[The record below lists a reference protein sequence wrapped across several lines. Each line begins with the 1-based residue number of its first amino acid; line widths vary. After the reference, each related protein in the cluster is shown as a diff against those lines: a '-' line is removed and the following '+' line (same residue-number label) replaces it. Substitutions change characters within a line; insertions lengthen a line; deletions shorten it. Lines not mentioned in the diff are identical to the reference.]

1 MERRRPRRRLF
12 FSTVTMIA
20 ESDRVARAE
29 RIRAALPP
37 GGLFAGKE
45 WRVAAEPFVL
55 PAGMDEELEKLGFR
69 LRKFVEACNLLYRL
83 SVSGKRAAW
92 IADLLDRG
100 KPRELVELARAK
112 ALADAVPRII
122 RPDVILTEDGF
133 IIAELDNVPGG
144 IGLTAWLNEV
154 YAAEGFAVA
163 GGRGMDDG
171 FRALAGGGDIVISRE
186 AADYRPEMEWMAAR
200 VGSRVVEA
208 EHPPEDLRGAVYRFF
223 ELFDLPNI
231 PAAGLLR
238 DVAEGKRTMTPP
250 PKPWI
255 EEKLWFALFWLRPL
269 ADFWRRELG
278 EKHFVALQKVIP
290 RTWLMDPQPLPPT
303 GVYPGLEI
311 QSWAELKKFSQRE
324 RELVLKI
331 SGFSEL
337 AWGSRSVKV
346 GQDLSHEDWARAVD
360 EALGDWDAQPWILQK
375 FHHSRVVEMDYVEK
389 GTGGHIPPLQRMKG
403 RVRLCPYYFCG
414 ERETNL
420 GGVLATVCPADKKL
434 LHGMRDAI
442 LAPVMAA

>member
-1 MERRRPRRRLF
+1 M
-12 FSTVTMIA
+12 STVAT
-20 ESDRVARAE
+20 ESERVARAG
-29 RIRAALPP
+29 RIHAAMPP

-45 WRVAAEPFVL
+45 WRVAPEPFVL
-55 PAGMDEELEKLGFR
+55 PPGMDEDLEKLGFR
-69 LRKFVEACNLLYRL
+69 LRKFTEACNLLYRL
-83 SVSGKRAAW
+83 SVSGKKPAW
-92 IADLLDRG
+92 IAELLDRG
-100 KPRELVELARAK
+100 KPRELIEVARSKVMAE
-112 ALADAVPRII
+112 AVPRII

-133 IIAELDNVPGG
+133 TIAELDNVPGG

-154 YAAEGFAVA
+154 YAREGFAVL
-163 GGRGMDDG
+163 GGQGMDEG
-171 FRALAGGGDIVISRE
+171 FRSVVDGGDIVISKE
-186 AADYRPEMEWMAAR
+186 AADYRPEMEWMALRIGA
-200 VGSRVVEA
+200 GVVDA
-208 EHPPEDLRGAVYRFF
+208 ENVPSGLRGNVYRFF

-231 PAAGLLR
+231 AGSTDLLR
-238 DVAEGKRTMTPP
+238 GVADGRRTMTPP

-269 ADFWRRELG
+269 AEFWRRELG
-278 EKHFVALQKVIP
+278 EKHFLALQKVIP

-303 GVYPGLEI
+303 GVYPGLDI
-311 QSWAELKKFSQRE
+311 QSWDELKKFSQRE

-346 GQDLSHEDWARAVD
+346 GQDLSQDDWARAID
-360 EALGDWDAQPWILQK
+360 EALADWSGRPWILQK
-375 FHHSRVVEMDYVEK
+375 FHHSRVVEMDYVDGENVV
-389 GTGGHIPPLQRMKG
+389 RMKG

-414 ERETNL
+414 DRETKL

-442 LAPVMAA
+442 LAPVMVGA

>member
-1 MERRRPRRRLF
+1 VSAAIPESERL
-12 FSTVTMIA
+12 
-20 ESDRVARAE
+20 ARAE
-29 RIRAALPP
+29 RIRAAMPP

-45 WRVAAEPFVL
+45 WRVSPEPFAL
-55 PAGMDEELEKLGFR
+55 PPGMDEELEKLGFR
-69 LRKFVEACNLLYRL
+69 LRKFTEACNLLYRL
-83 SVSGKRAAW
+83 SASGKRPAW
-92 IADLLDRG
+92 IAELLDRG
-100 KPRELVELARAK
+100 KPPELVDLARSK
-112 ALADAVPRII
+112 AIAGEVPRVL
-122 RPDVILTEDGF
+122 RPDVILTEEGF
-133 IIAELDNVPGG
+133 TIAELDNVPGG

-154 YAAEGFAVA
+154 YAGEGFDVV
-163 GGRGMDDG
+163 GGKGMEEG
-171 FRALAGGGDIVISRE
+171 FRAVVDAGDIVMSVE

-200 VGSRVVEA
+200 IGARVVDA
-208 EHPPEDLRGAVYRFF
+208 EKVPQDLRANLYRFF

-231 PAAGLLR
+231 PGSMELLR
-238 DVAEGKRTMTPP
+238 GVADGKHRMTPP

-278 EKHFVALQKVIP
+278 DKHFAALQKVIP

-311 QSWAELKKFSQRE
+311 QSWEELKKFSQRE
-324 RELVLKI
+324 RELVIKI

-346 GQDLSHEDWARAVD
+346 GQDLSHEDWARAID
-360 EALGDWDAQPWILQK
+360 EALGDWDRRPWILQR
-375 FHHSRVVEMDYVEK
+375 FHHARVVGMDYL
-389 GTGGHIPPLQRMKG
+389 GTDGHRPPLQAMKG

-414 ERETNL
+414 ERETKL
-420 GGVLATVCPADKKL
+420 GGVLATICPSDKKL

-442 LAPVMAA
+442 LAPVMVAGH

>member
-1 MERRRPRRRLF
+1 M
-12 FSTVTMIA
+12 SA
-20 ESDRVARAE
+20 ESERIARAK
-29 RIRAALPP
+29 RIRAAMPP

-45 WRVAAEPFVL
+45 WRVSAEPFVL
-55 PAGMDEELEKLGFR
+55 PPGMDEELEKLGFR
-69 LRKFVEACNLLYRL
+69 LRKFTEACNLLYRL
-83 SVSGKRAAW
+83 SVSGKKPAW
-92 IADLLDRG
+92 IAELLDRG
-100 KPRELVELARAK
+100 KPRELIEVARSKVMAE
-112 ALADAVPRII
+112 AVPRII

-133 IIAELDNVPGG
+133 TIAELDNVPGG
-144 IGLTAWLNEV
+144 IGLTAWLNES
-154 YAAEGFAVA
+154 YADEGFAVV
-163 GGRGMDDG
+163 GGKGMDEG
-171 FRALAGGGDIVISRE
+171 FRSIVDGGDIVMSKE
-186 AADYRPEMEWMAAR
+186 AEDYRPEMEWMAAR
-200 VGSRVVEA
+200 IGARVVDA
-208 EHPPEDLRGAVYRFF
+208 ENLPADLRGSVYRFF

-231 PAAGLLR
+231 AGSADLLR
-238 DVAEGKRTMTPP
+238 GVADGRRTMTPP

-255 EEKLWFALFWLRPL
+255 EEKLWFAIFWLRPL

-303 GVYPGLEI
+303 GVYPGLDI
-311 QSWAELKKFSQRE
+311 QSWDELKKFSQRE

-346 GQDLSHEDWARAVD
+346 GQDLSQDDWARAID
-360 EALGDWDAQPWILQK
+360 EALAGWSERPWILQK
-375 FHHSRVVEMDYVEK
+375 FHHSRVVEMDYVE
-389 GTGGHIPPLQRMKG
+389 GERVVRMKG

-414 ERETNL
+414 DRETKL

-442 LAPVMAA
+442 LAPVMAGA

>member
-1 MERRRPRRRLF
+1 M
-12 FSTVTMIA
+12 
-20 ESDRVARAE
+20 SDEAGRVARAA

-37 GGLFAGKE
+37 DGLFAGKE

-55 PAGMDEELEKLGFR
+55 PSGMEEELEKLGFR
-69 LRKFVEACNLLYRL
+69 LRKFTEACNLLYRL
-83 SVSGKRAAW
+83 SVSGKRPAW
-92 IADLLDRG
+92 IAELLDRG
-100 KPRELVELARAK
+100 KPPELVELARAK
-112 ALADAVPRII
+112 ALADEVPRVL
-122 RPDVILTEDGF
+122 RPDVILTDDGF
-133 IIAELDNVPGG
+133 IVAELDNVPGG

-154 YAAEGFAVA
+154 YAAEGFAVL
-163 GGRGMDDG
+163 GGSGMDEG
-171 FRALAGGGDIVISRE
+171 FRAVVGGGDIVISRE
-186 AADYRPEMEWMAAR
+186 AADYRPEMAWMAAR
-200 VGSRVVEA
+200 VGARVVEA
-208 EHPPEDLRGAVYRFF
+208 EAVPDNLRAKVYRFF

-231 PAAGLLR
+231 PGAMNLLR
-238 DVAEGKRTMTPP
+238 AAADGRTEMTPP

-278 EKHFVALQKVIP
+278 EKHFIALQKVIP

-311 QSWAELKKFSQRE
+311 QNWEELKKFSQRE
-324 RELVLKI
+324 RELVIKI

-346 GQDLSHEDWARAVD
+346 GQDLPHEDWARAIEV
-360 EALGDWDAQPWILQK
+360 ALGDWVRQPWILQK
-375 FHHSRVVEMDYVEK
+375 FHHSRVVEMDYAE
-389 GTGGHIPPLQRMKG
+389 GGRMVRMKG

-414 ERETNL
+414 DRETKL

-442 LAPVMAA
+442 LAPVVAG

>member
-1 MERRRPRRRLF
+1 VSGFATENER
-12 FSTVTMIA
+12 VTRA
-20 ESDRVARAE
+20 GRV
-29 RIRAALPP
+29 RAALPP
-37 GGLFAGKE
+37 CGLFAGKE

-55 PAGMDEELEKLGFR
+55 PSGMEEELAKLGFR
-69 LRKFVEACNLLYRL
+69 LRKFTEACNLLYRL
-83 SVSGKRAAW
+83 SVSGKRPAW
-92 IADLLDRG
+92 IAELLDRG
-100 KPRELVELARAK
+100 KPPELVELARAR
-112 ALADAVPRII
+112 ALADEVPRVL
-122 RPDVILTEDGF
+122 RPDVILTDDGF
-133 IIAELDNVPGG
+133 IVAELDNVPGG

-154 YAAEGFAVA
+154 YAAEGFAVL
-163 GGRGMDDG
+163 GGAGMDEG
-171 FRALAGGGDIVISRE
+171 FRAVIGGGDIVISRE

-200 VGSRVVEA
+200 VGARVVEA
-208 EHPPEDLRGAVYRFF
+208 EAVPDDLRTKAYRFF

-231 PAAGLLR
+231 PGAMKLLR
-238 DVAEGKRTMTPP
+238 AAADGSTQMSPP

-269 ADFWRRELG
+269 ADFWQRELG
-278 EKHFVALQKVIP
+278 EKHFAALQKVIP

-311 QSWAELKKFSQRE
+311 QSWEELKKFSQRA
-324 RELVLKI
+324 RELVIKI

-346 GQDLSHEDWARAVD
+346 GQDLSHEDWARAIEV
-360 EALGDWDAQPWILQK
+360 ALGDWARQPWILQR
-375 FHHSRVVEMDYVEK
+375 FHHSRVVEMDYAE
-389 GTGGHIPPLQRMKG
+389 GGRMVRMKG

-414 ERETNL
+414 DRETKL

-442 LAPVMAA
+442 LAPVVAGKD

>member
-1 MERRRPRRRLF
+1 MSTASPESERL
-12 FSTVTMIA
+12 
-20 ESDRVARAE
+20 ARAE
-29 RIRAALPP
+29 RIRAAMPP
-37 GGLFAGKE
+37 GGLFAGKD
-45 WRVAAEPFVL
+45 WRVSPEPFAL
-55 PAGMDEELEKLGFR
+55 PPGMDEELEKLGFR
-69 LRKFVEACNLLYRL
+69 LRKFTEACNLLYRL
-83 SVSGKRAAW
+83 SVSGKRPAW
-92 IADLLDRG
+92 IAELLDRG
-100 KPRELVELARAK
+100 KPPELVDLARSK
-112 ALADAVPRII
+112 AIAEEVPRVL

-133 IIAELDNVPGG
+133 TIAELDNVPGG

-154 YAAEGFAVA
+154 YAGEGFDVV
-163 GGRGMDDG
+163 GGKGMEEG
-171 FRALAGGGDIVISRE
+171 FRAVVDAGDIVMSVE

-200 VGSRVVEA
+200 IGARVVDA
-208 EHPPEDLRGAVYRFF
+208 EKVPQDLRANLYRFF
-223 ELFDLPNI
+223 ELFDLQNI
-231 PAAGLLR
+231 PGSMELLR
-238 DVAEGKRTMTPP
+238 GVADGKHRMTPP

-278 EKHFVALQKVIP
+278 DKHFAALQKVIP

-311 QSWAELKKFSQRE
+311 QSWEELKKFSQRE
-324 RELVLKI
+324 RELVIKI

-346 GQDLSHEDWARAVD
+346 GQDLSHEDWARAID
-360 EALGDWDAQPWILQK
+360 QALGDWDRRPWILQR
-375 FHHSRVVEMDYVEK
+375 FHHARVVGMDYL
-389 GTGGHIPPLQRMKG
+389 GADGHRPPLQAMKG

-414 ERETNL
+414 ARETKL
-420 GGVLATVCPADKKL
+420 GGVLATICPSDKKL

>member
-1 MERRRPRRRLF
+1 MTHDSE
-12 FSTVTMIA
+12 
-20 ESDRVARAE
+20 RVARAE

-45 WRVAAEPFVL
+45 WRVSPEPFVL
-55 PAGMDEELEKLGFR
+55 PPGMDEELEKLGFR
-69 LRKFVEACNLLYRL
+69 LRKFTEACNLLYRL
-83 SVSGKRAAW
+83 SVSGKRPAW

-100 KPRELVELARAK
+100 KPRELVELARSKSIAE
-112 ALADAVPRII
+112 DVPRVL

-133 IIAELDNVPGG
+133 TIAELDNVPGG

-154 YAAEGFAVA
+154 YTAEGFEVLGAK
-163 GGRGMDDG
+163 GMAEG
-171 FRALAGGGDIVISRE
+171 FRAIVDGGDIVISRE

-200 VGSRVVEA
+200 IGVRVVEA
-208 EHPPEDLRGAVYRFF
+208 ENPPSDLRANLYRFF

-231 PAAGLLR
+231 AGSMDLLR
-238 DVAEGKRTMTPP
+238 DVADGKRRMSPP

-278 EKHFVALQKVIP
+278 EKHFFALQKVIP
-290 RTWLMDPQPLPPT
+290 RTWLIDPQPLPPT
-303 GVYPGLEI
+303 GVYPGLDI
-311 QSWAELKKFSQRE
+311 QSWEELKKFSQRE

-346 GQDLSHEDWARAVD
+346 GQDLSHEDWARSID
-360 EALGDWDAQPWILQK
+360 EALADWPRRPWILQR
-375 FHHSRVVEMDYVEK
+375 FHHSRVFEMDYAE
-389 GTGGHIPPLQRMKG
+389 GDRINPMKG

-414 ERETNL
+414 ERETKL

-442 LAPVMAA
+442 LAPVVAA

>member
-1 MERRRPRRRLF
+1 MTQDPERL
-12 FSTVTMIA
+12 
-20 ESDRVARAE
+20 ARAE

-45 WRVAAEPFVL
+45 WRVAPEPFVL
-55 PAGMDEELEKLGFR
+55 PPGMDEELEKLGFR
-69 LRKFVEACNLLYRL
+69 LRKFTEACNLLYRL
-83 SVSGKRAAW
+83 SVSGKRPAW
-92 IADLLDRG
+92 IAELLDLG
-100 KPRELVELARAK
+100 KPHELVELARSK
-112 ALADAVPRII
+112 AMAEDIPRVL

-133 IIAELDNVPGG
+133 TIAELDNVPGG
-144 IGLTAWLNEV
+144 IGLTSWLNSV
-154 YAAEGFAVA
+154 YAAEGFAVV
-163 GGRGMDDG
+163 GGMGMDDG
-171 FRALAGGGDIVISRE
+171 FRALVDGGDIAISQE

-200 VGSRVVEA
+200 IGARVIDA
-208 EHPPEDLRGAVYRFF
+208 ENPPGDLRSKVYRFF

-231 PAAGLLR
+231 AGSMALLQAAAG
-238 DVAEGKRTMTPP
+238 GKLAMSPP

-278 EKHFVALQKVIP
+278 DKHFAALQKVIP

-303 GVYPGLEI
+303 AVYPGLEI
-311 QSWAELKKFSQRE
+311 QSWEELKKFSQRE
-324 RELVLKI
+324 RELVLKV

-346 GQDLSHEDWARAVD
+346 GQDLSHEDWARAID
-360 EALGDWDAQPWILQK
+360 DALADWERRPWILQK
-375 FHHSRVVEMDYVEK
+375 FHHSRVVEMEYV
-389 GTGGHIPPLQRMKG
+389 GTDGHRPSLQTMKG

-414 ERETNL
+414 ERDTKL
-420 GGVLATVCPADKKL
+420 GGVLATICPSDKKL

-442 LAPVMAA
+442 LAPVMVAGR

>member
-1 MERRRPRRRLF
+1 MTPESERL
-12 FSTVTMIA
+12 
-20 ESDRVARAE
+20 ARAG

-45 WRVAAEPFVL
+45 WRVAPEPFVL
-55 PAGMDEELEKLGFR
+55 PPGMDEELEKLGFR
-69 LRKFVEACNLLYRL
+69 LRKFTEACNLLYRL
-83 SVSGKRAAW
+83 SVSGKRPAW
-92 IADLLDRG
+92 IAELLDRG
-100 KPRELVELARAK
+100 KPHELVELARAK
-112 ALADAVPRII
+112 AMAEDIPRVL

-133 IIAELDNVPGG
+133 TIAESDNVPGG
-144 IGLTAWLNEV
+144 IGLTSWLNSV
-154 YAAEGFAVA
+154 YAAEGFAVV
-163 GGRGMDDG
+163 GGTGMDDG
-171 FRALAGGGDIVISRE
+171 FRALVDGGDIAISQE

-200 VGSRVVEA
+200 IGARVIDA
-208 EHPPEDLRGAVYRFF
+208 ENPPGDLRSKVYRFF

-231 PAAGLLR
+231 AGSMALLQAAAG
-238 DVAEGKRTMTPP
+238 GKLAMSPP

-278 EKHFVALQKVIP
+278 DKHFAALQKVIP

-303 GVYPGLEI
+303 AVYPGLEI
-311 QSWAELKKFSQRE
+311 QSWEELKKFSQRE
-324 RELVLKI
+324 RELVLKV

-346 GQDLSHEDWARAVD
+346 GQDLSHEDWARAID
-360 EALGDWDAQPWILQK
+360 DALADWERRPWILQK
-375 FHHSRVVEMDYVEK
+375 FHHSRVVEMEYV
-389 GTGGHIPPLQRMKG
+389 GTDGHRPPLQTMKG

-414 ERETNL
+414 ERETKL
-420 GGVLATVCPADKKL
+420 GGVLATICPSDKKL

-442 LAPVMAA
+442 LAPVMVAAR

>member
-1 MERRRPRRRLF
+1 MSALATESERL
-12 FSTVTMIA
+12 
-20 ESDRVARAE
+20 ARAE
-29 RIRAALPP
+29 RVRSSLPP

-45 WRVAAEPFVL
+45 WRVSPEPFVL

-69 LRKFVEACNLLYRL
+69 LRKFTEACNLLYRL
-83 SVSGKRAAW
+83 SVSGKRPAW

-100 KPRELVELARAK
+100 KPRELIELARSKSMAE
-112 ALADAVPRII
+112 AVPRVL

-133 IIAELDNVPGG
+133 TIAELDNVPGG

-154 YAAEGFAVA
+154 YLAEGFNVL
-163 GGRGMDDG
+163 GGRGMDEG
-171 FRALAGGGDIVISRE
+171 FRAVVEGGDIVISEE
-186 AADYRPEMEWMAAR
+186 AADYRPEMEWMAERVGAR
-200 VGSRVVEA
+200 VVGA
-208 EHPPEDLRGAVYRFF
+208 ENPPGDLRANLYRFF

-231 PAAGLLR
+231 PGSVDLLR
-238 DVAEGKRTMTPP
+238 EVADGKRTMTPP

-278 EKHFVALQKVIP
+278 EKHFFALQKVIP

-303 GVYPGLEI
+303 GVYPDLDI
-311 QSWAELKKFSQRE
+311 QSWDELKKFSQKE

-346 GQDLSHEDWARAVD
+346 GQDLSQDDWATAID
-360 EALGDWDAQPWILQK
+360 EALRDWPQRPWLLQR
-375 FHHSRVVEMDYVEK
+375 FHHSRVVEMDYVE
-389 GTGGHIPPLQRMKG
+389 GDQVVRMKG

-414 ERETNL
+414 ERETKL

-442 LAPVMAA
+442 LAPVMV